1 MKFTAYRLFMI
12 AVGSLVSSI
21 GVNTFLLPH
30 HMLSGGA
37 TGVAMIVYFLL
48 HWPVGVMVLL
58 LNIPLFY
65 AAYRYMDREYV
76 LVSAYG
82 IGVLS
87 AALMLTQPLAQLQA
101 VDDTMLAAVFG
112 GVLSGLGGGLVFRV
126 NGGTGG
132 TDIVA
137 AILKRYWAFNVGA
150 VGFSINLVIISIS
163 SLLFGLKPAMFTLI
177 AMYISGRVTDNVVE
191 GINRKKTITIISE
204 HSEEIAQAILS
215 QLGRGVTFLS
225 GSGAYTRQD
234 KQVVYAVVTAMEL
247 AKIKFI
253 VEGIDPLAFMIV
265 SEAAEVLGRGF
276 TYRTKSKRNGP
287 L

>member
-12 AVGSLVSSI
+12 AVGSLVSSA
-21 GVNTFLLPH
+21 GVNAFLLPH

-37 TGVAMIVYFLL
+37 TGVAMIIYFLT
-48 HWPVGVMVLL
+48 HWSVGLMVLL

-82 IGVLS
+82 IVVFS
-87 AALMLTQPLAQLQA
+87 AALVVTQPLEQLQA
-101 VDDTMLAAVFG
+101 VDDTMLAAIFG
-112 GVLSGLGGGLVFRV
+112 GVLSGIGGGLIFRV
-126 NGGTGG
+126 NGSAGG

-137 AILKRYWAFNVGA
+137 AILKRYCAFNVGM
-150 VGFSINLVIISIS
+150 VGFGINLVIISIS
-163 SLLFGLKPAMFTLI
+163 SLLFGLKPALFTLI
-177 AMYISGRVTDNVVE
+177 AMYLSGRVTDNVVE
-191 GINRKKTITIISE
+191 GVNRRKTITIISE
-204 HSEEIAQAILS
+204 YSEEIAQSILS

-225 GSGAYTRQD
+225 GTGAYTRQD
-234 KQVVYAVVTAMEL
+234 KRVVYAVVTTMEL

-253 VEGIDPLAFMIV
+253 VEDIDPQAFMIV

-276 TYRTKSKRNGP
+276 TCRVK
-287 L
+287 